1 MAQAK
6 TRQTAASVDEFLDGI
21 ESEQVRDDCRTIAG
35 IMQKATGSSGRM
47 WGSGIVGFGTYQ
59 CTYADGR
66 TAEWM
71 VVAFAP
77 RRQNLT
83 LYLAADFPERDAL
96 MAQLGTHTSGK
107 GCVYIKRL
115 ADVHVPTLKKLV
127 ALSARHT
134 LRAGGQAAALPSP
147 P

>member
-1 MAQAK
+1 MAEAK
-6 TRQTAASVDEFLDGI
+6 TKPTAVSADGFLDAI
-21 ESEQVRDDCRTIAG
+21 DNEQVRDDCRAIAG
-35 IMQKATGSSGRM
+35 IMQKATGSPARM

-77 RRQNLT
+77 RKQNIT
-83 LYLAADFPERDAL
+83 LYLAPDFTERESLLAD
-96 MAQLGTHTSGK
+96 LGTHTSGK

-127 ALSARHT
+127 AASVKHT
-134 LRAGGQAAALPSP
+134 LRTATPSRP
-147 P
+147 